1 MCAVRT
7 PGVCLNAQR
16 LERVLDPLEPELCTL
31 VSYHTV
37 QSPLQGQQV
46 LLSAP
51 QPGFEVNSRTP
62 LPVPFLS
69 LLPVRGET

>member
-1 MCAVRT
+1 MCAMRT
-7 PGVCLNAQR
+7 PSVCLNTQR
-16 LERVLDPLEPELCTL
+16 LEWVLDPLELELCTR

-46 LLSAP
+46 LLSTL
-51 QPGFEVNSRTP
+51 QPGFEVNSRAP

-69 LLPVRGET
+69 LLPVQGET